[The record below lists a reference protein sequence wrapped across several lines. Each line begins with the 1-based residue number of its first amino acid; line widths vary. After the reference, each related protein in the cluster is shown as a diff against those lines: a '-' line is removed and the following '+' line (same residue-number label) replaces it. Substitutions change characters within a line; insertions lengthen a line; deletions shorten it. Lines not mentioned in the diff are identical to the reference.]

1 MKGGGFGG
9 GGDSDYVDG
18 KGVVNFWSDV
28 RVFKD
33 RNYKFYFMTLV

>member
-9 GGDSDYVDG
+9 GENSEYVDG

-28 RVFKD
+28 RGF
-33 RNYKFYFMTLV
+33 